1 MASSNSTAAC
11 SRCSNAGGFISL
23 SFIVVSLSHPA
34 FGGIGVNVIYY
45 SYNPAPAGSWKQGD
59 KTGKV
64 KQRRPM
70 VSDRASEAIK
80 LRSRPVM
87 KKLTILIIDDDENI
101 QKVLEAAA
109 QEIGHTTRTAKTIKE
124 GRAAIEE
131 YGADLVLLD
140 RDLPDGDGINLCLA
154 LKKDPRFKAVPI
166 LMLTGMSETGDK
178 VLGLRFGAD
187 DYLAKPFDMEELL
200 ARIDALARRLPPDQ
214 TGPDQS

>member
-1 MASSNSTAAC
+1 
-11 SRCSNAGGFISL
+11 
-23 SFIVVSLSHPA
+23 
-34 FGGIGVNVIYY
+34 
-45 SYNPAPAGSWKQGD
+45 
-59 KTGKV
+59 
-64 KQRRPM
+64 M